1 MPSGGGGGGGA
12 KGQIIRIAL
21 QFLRRIRQR
30 VRNVAREAGHVQ
42 MPTTST
48 IAQPATVRKFSDY
61 IFKPGATHGKDHVFR
76 SFGYGP
82 EHSTQLAN
90 EFTRQATA
98 RYAARDFV
106 LGHADQYGQRITI
119 PIDLVGQGS
128 AEGRIARILSG
139 WMIRPDGSLTLNTP
153 FTGFAK

>member
-1 MPSGGGGGGGA
+1 MPSGGGGGGG

-30 VRNVAREAGHVQ
+30 TRQVARDAGHVT
-42 MPTTST
+42 MPTTT
-48 IAQPATVRKFSDY
+48 NIASPATVRKFSDY

-82 EHSTQLAN
+82 EHSQLLAN

-98 RYAARDFV
+98 RYAARDFI
-106 LGHADQYGQRITI
+106 LGRADQYGQRITI
-119 PIDLVGQGS
+119 PIDLVGQGEAS
-128 AEGRIARILSG
+128 GRTARILSG
-139 WMIRPDGSLTLNTP
+139 WMIRPDGSLSLNTP
-153 FTGFAK
+153 FTGFFR